1 MILTEQSLRDIIS
14 SEIKNQII
22 LENMKNNITKEDRI
36 LVSLLS
42 ESESLEDFTQKL
54 GLLNE
59 SISSTIAGLLGM
71 TAGGPDRTVEG
82 VLNGL
87 KRWFFGKLVGMLG
100 IKNPDVR
107 AAVAAFVTEIE
118 FRELLQIWR
127 GEESAC
133 QEIAEAIA
141 QATVFLAAKTL
152 PTQLG
157 ADKNTSWGAI
167 MIDQFSEAVKSARVI
182 EALANELRQS
192 VCNAV
197 AQLFPEGS
205 KLKRFFAP
213 GAAATAAAAATAPS
227 EEPEVAPTPTPE
239 SPPEPEEE
247 PEDEK
252 KN

>member
-1 MILTEQSLRDIIS
+1 
-14 SEIKNQII
+14 
-22 LENMKNNITKEDRI
+22 
-36 LVSLLS
+36 
-42 ESESLEDFTQKL
+42 
-54 GLLNE
+54 
-59 SISSTIAGLLGM
+59 
-71 TAGGPDRTVEG
+71 
-82 VLNGL
+82 
-87 KRWFFGKLVGMLG
+87 
-100 IKNPDVR
+100 
-107 AAVAAFVTEIE
+107 
-118 FRELLQIWR
+118 
-127 GEESAC
+127 
-133 QEIAEAIA
+133 
-141 QATVFLAAKTL
+141 VFLAAKTL

-227 EEPEVAPTPTPE
+227 EEPEIAPTPTPE